1 MEQSGGGAAT
11 LTVDKR
17 IVFGIN
23 NNSTCIECV
32 GSFDAENWDVDAGT
46 GWKSKGYTYLQP
58 IGGGWYENS
67 NPNRTLP
74 GYVKRL

>member
-23 NNSTCIECV
+23 TNSTCIECV
-32 GSFDAENWDVDAGT
+32 GSFDSENWDVDAGT
-46 GWKSKGYTYLQP
+46 GWKSKGYTYL
-58 IGGGWYENS
+58 E
-67 NPNRTLP
+67 
-74 GYVKRL
+74 